1 VFFEGLGG
9 CPRVLIEEGGHLCFA
24 LCIGGA
30 LLVNWGG
37 FISCTRL
44 LFAWGDLNT
53 GAYIRDEYLP

>member
-9 CPRVLIEEGGHLCFA
+9 FPRVLIEEGDTCVSLCA
-24 LCIGGA
+24 LEEHFWSIG
-30 LLVNWGG
+30 GG